1 MAICLLFTK
10 PGEAFMSTHLSS
22 VRRPA
27 LAKAPHAASAVLLPQ
42 DLAERIQ
49 VIRGQRVLLDADL
62 ARLYEV
68 ETKRFNEQIRRNPAR
83 FPPDFMFSLT
93 PQEFAGLRSQI
104 ATSNRGGRRY
114 LPMVFTEH
122 GAIMAASVLN
132 SQRAVEMSV
141 FVVRAF
147 VQLREALVEGNALAD
162 KLDALEK
169 RVTQHDQSLS
179 DLIEAIR
186 ALMAQ
191 PKSANRPIGFTA
203 DLGLK
208 KIEKAERVD
217 VPVKPIKPD
226 KR

>member
-1 MAICLLFTK
+1 MGTK
-10 PGEAFMSTHLSS
+10 SLPT
-22 VRRPA
+22 VRRSAPA
-27 LAKAPHAASAVLLPQ
+27 APPGTAPAVLLPQ
-42 DLAERIQ
+42 DLAGRIQ

-114 LPMVFTEH
+114 VPMAFTEH
-122 GAIMAASVLN
+122 GALMAASVLN

-147 VQLREALVEGNALAD
+147 VQLREVLVRDHALAD
-162 KLDALEK
+162 KLAALEN
-169 RVTQHDQSLS
+169 RVSQHDQSLS

-203 DLGLK
+203 DLGLGK
-208 KIEKAERVD
+208 VDKTEKTQSPAIPAE
-217 VPVKPIKPD
+217 PG

>member
-1 MAICLLFTK
+1 MGT
-10 PGEAFMSTHLSS
+10 PLSS
-22 VRRPA
+22 NRRPA
-27 LAKAPHAASAVLLPQ
+27 QAGPPNVPHAVLLPQ
-42 DLAERIQ
+42 ELAGRIQ

-147 VQLREALVEGNALAD
+147 VQLREALLRDHALVD
-162 KLDALEK
+162 KLAALEQ

-203 DLGLK
+203 DLGQK
-208 KIEKAERVD
+208 KA
-217 VPVKPIKPD
+217 
-226 KR
+226 